1 MVLQLCYAA
10 KSWYG
15 DFVGMIVFGASEVSG
30 DLGEETNTVICK
42 FVLRSSSP
50 TLLKEIQG
58 SLQEWL
64 DSLTDGEVRV
74 VSDEE
79 MEVAAANKLKK
90 SMEVLRIPK
99 VVEVPKE
106 PEPEEEEDDGELIS
120 GMKPP
125 KEPSTL
131 SENLTADEIEHK
143 ALQAAVLQQWERFRA
158 QYSVP

>member
-1 MVLQLCYAA
+1 MQLCYAA

-15 DFVGMIVFGASEVSG
+15 DFLGMVIFGASEVSG

-42 FVLRSSSP
+42 FVLRASSSS
-50 TLLKEIQG
+50 LLEEIRG
-58 SLQEWL
+58 SLQDWL
-64 DSLTDGEVRV
+64 DNLTDGSVRV

-79 MEVAAANKLKK
+79 MEAASLSKVKRALELLT
-90 SMEVLRIPK
+90 MPK
-99 VVEVPKE
+99 IVVTPPP
-106 PEPEEEEDDGELIS
+106 PEPDSDDDELVP

-131 SENLTADEIEHK
+131 SINLTADEIEQK
-143 ALQAAVLQQWERFRA
+143 ALQSAVLQQWETFRA